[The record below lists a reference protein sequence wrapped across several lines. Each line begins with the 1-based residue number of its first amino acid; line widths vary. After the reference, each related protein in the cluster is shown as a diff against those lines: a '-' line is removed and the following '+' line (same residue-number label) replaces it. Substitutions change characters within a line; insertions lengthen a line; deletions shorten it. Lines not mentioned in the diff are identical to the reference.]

1 MSSPATSGHFARIA
15 ATYDAL
21 RPADE
26 RWWEVYE
33 AIVERADLCGR
44 RVLEVGC
51 GTGRFAAAVAE
62 REVARVWGVDASEQM
77 VEVARAN
84 GVNAKL
90 AAAERLPFKAGW
102 FDRAVVRMAAHL
114 FDRPRA
120 FPELRRVLADDGRL
134 VVATTDPAHFHEH
147 WLHPFFPS
155 FTAVDAARFPSAEQ
169 LERELGAAGF
179 DVRVERLTQESEI
192 EREVALEKIRGR
204 AFSTFELL
212 PEDELDA
219 GLVRAEAEL
228 AERTHYRTVWL
239 LAVASPGRSRSS

>member
-15 ATYDAL
+15 ATYDEL

-26 RWWEVYE
+26 RWWEVYA
-33 AIVERADLCGR
+33 AIAALADLRGR
-44 RVLEVGC
+44 RVLDVGC
-51 GTGRFAAAVAE
+51 GTGRFAAALAE

-90 AAAERLPFKAGW
+90 APAERLPFKAGW

-120 FPELRRVLADDGRL
+120 FAELRRVLADEGRI

-155 FTAVDAARFPSAEQ
+155 FTDVDVERFPSAEQ

-179 DVRVERLTQESEI
+179 DVRIERLTQESDV

-212 PEDELDA
+212 SDAELEA
-219 GLVRAEAEL
+219 GLARAEAEL
-228 AERTHYRTVWL
+228 SERTAYRSVWL
-239 LAVASPGRSRSS
+239 LAVASPARS

>member
-1 MSSPATSGHFARIA
+1 MSSPATSAHFARIA

-21 RPADE
+21 RPADA

-33 AIVERADLCGR
+33 AIVERADLRGR

-51 GTGRFAAAVAE
+51 GTGRFSAAVAE

-77 VEVARAN
+77 VEQARAN

-90 AAAERLPFKAGW
+90 AAAERLPFKAAW
-102 FDRAVVRMAAHL
+102 FDRALVRMAAHL

-120 FPELRRVLADDGRL
+120 FAELRRVLADDGRL

-155 FTAVDAARFPSAEQ
+155 FTAVDVARFPSAEQ

-179 DVRVERLTQESEI
+179 GVRVDRLAQESEI

-212 PEDELDA
+212 PEAELES
-219 GLVRAEAEL
+219 GLARAEAGL
-228 AERTHYRTVWL
+228 AERTPYRTAWL
-239 LAVASPGRSRSS
+239 LAVASPARS

>member
-1 MSSPATSGHFARIA
+1 MSSSATSAHFARIA

-33 AIVERADLCGR
+33 AIVAQADLRGR

-51 GTGRFAAAVAE
+51 GTGRFAAAVAD

-84 GVNAKL
+84 GVNAKR
-90 AAAERLPFKAGW
+90 AAAERLPFKARW

-120 FPELRRVLADDGRL
+120 FAELRRVLADDGRL
-134 VVATTDPAHFHEH
+134 VVATTDPAHFDEH

-155 FTAVDAARFPSAEQ
+155 FTAVDVQRFPSAEL
-169 LERELGAAGF
+169 LERELGDAGF
-179 DVRVERLTQESEI
+179 AVRIERLTQESAI

-212 PEDELDA
+212 PEDELEA
-219 GLVRAEAEL
+219 GLARAEAEL
-228 AERTHYRTVWL
+228 GEWTRYRTVWL
-239 LAVASPGRSRSS
+239 LAVASPARS